1 MAEAIPPANVPPTAA
16 PSPVPTD
23 PPSPAQI
30 EYDRLISYFKLL
42 ITVTG
47 SVLGVIVVV
56 AGGLLYTNLR
66 DARED
71 ARQEATRVAT
81 AEAKARVADAFN
93 QKNINAMILEAAQ
106 EKIGP
111 ETDRIIQ
118 QQLATRLGPIQE
130 KIVAI
135 GEISDSNMRMRMA
148 FRDGLVDLTRI
159 IKTAKDPDISKFAN
173 TTMTSVARDFDTR
186 LQEVVNRFGGQ
197 GLSALQNNPQ
207 LVTANHRPSDLHDVV
222 QIIDQNSDLQNVAVA
237 FIAFRQLS
245 GENVKMFDLAA
256 VTNWCSRNTPKCE
269 VATPAAPSQAPKQ

>member
-1 MAEAIPPANVPPTAA
+1 MAESVPPTAPPA
-16 PSPVPTD
+16 AGPSVPPIPT
-23 PPSPAQI
+23 SSAQI

-93 QKNINAMILEAAQ
+93 EKNINQMILQAAQ
-106 EKIGP
+106 DKVGTV
-111 ETDRIIQ
+111 TDKMIQ
-118 QQLATRLGPIQE
+118 DQVATRLGPIQQ
-130 KIVAI
+130 KIVTLGQI
-135 GEISDSNMRMRMA
+135 DDSNMRMRMG
-148 FRDGLVDLTRI
+148 FRDGLDDLTRI
-159 IKTAKDPDISKFAN
+159 KKTATDADIARFAN
-173 TTMTSVARDFDTR
+173 TTMTSVSRDYETR
-186 LQEVVNRFGGQ
+186 AQADANRFGGN
-197 GLSALQNNPQ
+197 ALFAMQNT
-207 LVTANHRPSDLHDVV
+207 TAILATFGQRPNDIHDVV
-222 QIIDQNSDLQNVAVA
+222 QVINKSDDLNPISLA

-256 VTNWCSRNTPKCE
+256 VTSWCSRNKPKCE
-269 VATPAAPSQAPKQ
+269 VAEKPATPAKQ